1 MATLSTE
8 IFRIGAAAGDVG
20 AGFGAAS
27 GIHDTHGFCRTNQ
40 SGGNRSLIAI
50 VSLIDEIL

>member
-1 MATLSTE
+1 VLAGS
-8 IFRIGAAAGDVG
+8 IDDVGAAAGDVG